1 MATSPGTFGTLVLL
15 VGPSGVGKSSIV
27 KELRT
32 RHPEY
37 HLPRSATTRTR
48 RPGEG
53 DEAYY
58 FLTDAEFDDWV
69 KAGKFLEWQVVHQN
83 ARYGTITAEIVGAV
97 RAGKTVLREIDIQGL
112 ESLKTHPE
120 MLGTDPI
127 RLLSIF
133 ILPESTE
140 QLVAHITERAPL
152 PPAELQHRIE
162 SMDHELAKAGLCDAK
177 IVNREG
183 QLKETVDEVERLI
196 MRK

>member
-1 MATSPGTFGTLVLL
+1 MASAPSAFGTLVLL
-15 VGPSGVGKSSIV
+15 IGPSGVGKSSIV

-37 HLPRSATTRTR
+37 HLPRSATTRER

-53 DEAYY
+53 DESYY
-58 FLTDAEFDDWV
+58 FLNDAEFDQWIA
-69 KAGKFLEWQVVHQN
+69 AGKFLEWQVVHQT
-83 ARYGTITAEIVGAV
+83 ARYGTVTAEIVEAV
-97 RAGKTVLREIDIQGL
+97 RAGKIVLREIDMQGL
-112 ESLKTHPE
+112 EALKAHPE
-120 MLGTDPI
+120 LLGETPI

-162 SMDHELAKAGLCDAK
+162 SMDHELAKAALCDAK

-183 QLKETVDEVERLI
+183 KLMETVDTVERLI
-196 MRK
+196 TGA